1 MFILKKDIR
10 MVIFMVYSKYFIVG
24 EDLFFFVLY
33 DQLYYVN
40 GIELVVFV
48 MEMSFIVGKNVV
60 LLVYNYWYG
69 NLDKIDEF
77 YLDLVLEKD
86 KIEL

>member
-10 MVIFMVYSKYFIVG
+10 MVIFMVYFKYFIVG

-48 MEMSFIVGKNVV
+48 MEMSFMVDVV
-60 LLVYNYWYG
+60 SFILF
-69 NLDKIDEF
+69 I
-77 YLDLVLEKD
+77 
-86 KIEL
+86 

>member
-1 MFILKKDIR
+1 
-10 MVIFMVYSKYFIVG
+10 
-24 EDLFFFVLY
+24 
-33 DQLYYVN
+33 
-40 GIELVVFV
+40 